1 MSKSH
6 KSIKHFIYRLMF
18 HVETPA
24 ERSFDIVLWVSI
36 NLSIAS
42 AILGTYENIR
52 LVFGSFLGKADW
64 FFTILFTIEYIA
76 RIWCAEDR
84 KKYIFSFLGI
94 IDFIAVIPTYFA
106 LIIPDAQLFI
116 FLKLFRTVRLI
127 RLLKFYS
134 VLGLSAYLRESQKL
148 FDAIRASRQKISVF
162 LVFVITF
169 MFIGGA
175 LMHIIEHNNP
185 GFTGFFQSIYWTVVT
200 ITTVGYGDI
209 TPITPLGKI
218 LASLMMLI
226 SYGVIAVPTGLI
238 SAEIV
243 KAEIKRER
251 PCNQCGTVL
260 LSESN
265 YCHSCGDNVIE
276 QTQTKR

>member
-1 MSKSH
+1 MAKSYE
-6 KSIKHFIYRLMF
+6 SIKRFVYRLMF
-18 HVETPA
+18 HVETPV

-42 AILGTYENIR
+42 AILGTYENVR
-52 LVFGSFLGKADW
+52 LVFGSFIDKADW

-76 RIWCAEDR
+76 RIWCSEDR

-94 IDFIAVIPTYFA
+94 VDFIAVIPTYFA

-134 VLGLSAYLRESQKL
+134 ILGLSTYIRESQKL

-169 MFIGGA
+169 MFMGGA
-175 LMHIIEHNNP
+175 LMHIIEYNNP
-185 GFTGFFQSIYWTVVT
+185 AFTGFFQSIYWTVVT

-238 SAEIV
+238 SAEIIRGEM
-243 KAEIKRER
+243 KKDKSCSR
-251 PCNQCGTVL
+251 CGTVL
-260 LSESN
+260 LSESK
-265 YCHSCGDNVIE
+265 YCHSCGNNVID

>member
-1 MSKSH
+1 MSKSNNSV
-6 KSIKHFIYRLMF
+6 KYFVRRLMF
-18 HVETPA
+18 HVETPI
-24 ERSFDIVLWVSI
+24 ERSFDIVFWISI
-36 NLSIAS
+36 NLAIAS

-52 LVFGSFLGKADW
+52 LVFGSLLDKVDW

-76 RIWCAEDR
+76 RIWCVKDR
-84 KKYIFSFLGI
+84 KKYIFSFIGI
-94 IDFIAVIPTYFA
+94 IDFIAVVPTYFGF
-106 LIIPDAQLFI
+106 IIPDAQLFI
-116 FLKLFRTVRLI
+116 LLKLFRTVRLI

-148 FDAIRASRQKISVF
+148 FDAIRTSRQKISVF

-175 LMHIIEHNNP
+175 LMHIIEYENP
-185 GFTGFFQSIYWTVVT
+185 AFTGFFQSIYWTVVT

-209 TPITPLGKI
+209 TPVTPLGKI

-243 KAEIKRER
+243 
-251 PCNQCGTVL
+251 
-260 LSESN
+260 
-265 YCHSCGDNVIE
+265 
-276 QTQTKR
+276 